1 MARRIRWQIVI
12 ALVSALAIAGLL
24 GSLALSTASIARP
37 VAGGDYVEGII
48 GTPPSRINPL
58 LDDQQ
63 SNPIG
68 YDLAALIFDG
78 LTRIGAD
85 GMPEPALARTWSID
99 ETGTVYTFQIRS
111 DAKWH
116 DGTQVS
122 ADDVLFTIRSIQNRE
137 FAGDSALAGLW
148 RAVLVDKIDDVTIRC
163 TLNAPYAPFLSAA
176 RLPILPAHLLQDQ
189 PLSQWGTMAFNRAPI
204 GTGPYQLKELTD
216 RSALLEA
223 NPDYYANRPL
233 IDTLEL
239 RFFTS
244 PETALSALDRAEIR
258 GLGYSPLQVL
268 RGIRLPNSTVA
279 HALPMDGYTTLTF
292 NLRDEKLQDQVVR
305 RALAQGLDKNA
316 IIEEYLPSQAQRLD
330 TPILP
335 GWWAYDPQARWYA
348 FDQSAAQRALT
359 ELGYTG
365 ADGSNQLALQLI
377 TDSASDHVD
386 VAKAIATQW
395 DAIGVAVTVEELDA
409 TSLRTRLREH
419 DFDVAIHSFSGLGPD
434 PDMFELWHSTQA
446 DLGLNYAGLE
456 DQVLD
461 RVIEAGRTESDLV
474 LRADEY
480 HTFQQ
485 RWIELV
491 PGITLYQPLY
501 VYATTPDLGG
511 LGFTNTQLASSALIF
526 GQSDRYRN
534 VDRWFINSSREIQG
548 DLRQQP

>member
-12 ALVSALAIAGLL
+12 ALVSALVIAGLL

-48 GTPPSRINPL
+48 GAPPSRINPL

-63 SNPIG
+63 SNPTG
-68 YDLAALIFDG
+68 YDLATLIFDG

-85 GMPEPALARTWSID
+85 GMPEPALARSWSID

-116 DGTQVS
+116 DGTRVT
-122 ADDVLFTIRSIQNRE
+122 ADDVLFTIRSIQSRD
-137 FAGDSALAGLW
+137 FAGDSSLAGLW

-189 PLSQWGTMAFNRAPI
+189 PLSEWATMDFNRAPI
-204 GTGPYQLKELTD
+204 GTGPYRLKELSE

-223 NPDYYANRPL
+223 NPDYYAERPL

-244 PETALSALDRAEIR
+244 AETALSALDRAEIQ

-268 RGIRLPNSTVA
+268 RGIRLPNTTVA
-279 HALPMDGYTTLTF
+279 YALPMDGYTTLTF
-292 NLRDEKLQDQVVR
+292 NLRSEKLQDEVLR

-316 IIEEYLPSQAQRLD
+316 IIEQYLAGQAQRLD

-348 FDQSAAQRALT
+348 FDQSAATRALT

-365 ADGSNQLALQLI
+365 ADGSNQLALTLI
-377 TDSASDHVD
+377 TDSASDHVE
-386 VAKAIATQW
+386 VAQAIATQW
-395 DAIGVAVTVEELDA
+395 DAIGVAVTVEQLDA

-419 DFDVAIHSFSGLGPD
+419 DFEVAIHSFSSLGPD
-434 PDMFELWHSTQA
+434 PDIFELWHSTQA
-446 DLGLNYAGLE
+446 DLGLNYAGLQ
-456 DQVLD
+456 DDALD
-461 RVIEAGRTESDLV
+461 RLIEAGRTENDLV

-480 HTFQQ
+480 HAFQQ

-491 PGITLYQPLY
+491 PAITLYQPLY
-501 VYATTPDLGG
+501 VYATTPKLGG

>member
-12 ALVSALAIAGLL
+12 ALVSALVIAGLL

-48 GTPPSRINPL
+48 GAPPSRINPL

-63 SNPIG
+63 SNPTG
-68 YDLAALIFDG
+68 YDLATLIFDG

-85 GMPEPALARTWSID
+85 GMPEPALARSWSID
-99 ETGTVYTFQIRS
+99 ETGTVYTFQIRN

-116 DGTQVS
+116 DGSQVT
-122 ADDVLFTIRSIQNRE
+122 ADDVIFTIRSIQSRD
-137 FAGDSALAGLW
+137 FVGDSSLAGLW
-148 RAVLVDKIDDVTIRC
+148 RAVLVDKIDDFTIRC

-176 RLPILPAHLLQDQ
+176 RLPILPAHLLQDV
-189 PLSQWGTMAFNRAPI
+189 PLSEWATMDFNRAPI
-204 GTGPYQLKELTD
+204 GSGPYRLKELSE

-223 NPDYYANRPL
+223 NSDYYAQRPL

-244 PETALSALDRAEIR
+244 PETALSALDRAEIQ

-268 RGIRLPNSTVA
+268 RGIRLPATTLA
-279 HALPMDGYTTLTF
+279 YALPMDGYTTLTF
-292 NLRDEKLQDQVVR
+292 NLRNEKLQDEVLR

-316 IIEEYLPSQAQRLD
+316 IIEQNLAGQAQRLD

-348 FDQSAAQRALT
+348 FDPNAALRALT
-359 ELGYTG
+359 ELGYTD
-365 ADGSNQLALQLI
+365 ADGSNQLALTLI
-377 TDSASDHVD
+377 TDSANDHIE
-386 VAKAIATQW
+386 VAQAIAAQW
-395 DAIGVAVTVEELDA
+395 GEIGVAVTVEQLDA
-409 TSLRTRLREH
+409 AGLRTRLREH
-419 DFDVAIHSFSGLGPD
+419 DFEVAIHSFSGLGPD
-434 PDMFELWHSTQA
+434 PDIFELWHSTQA
-446 DLGLNYAGLE
+446 DLGLNYAGLQ
-456 DQVLD
+456 DDALD
-461 RVIEAGRTESDLV
+461 RLIEAGRIENDLV

-480 HTFQQ
+480 HAFQR

-491 PGITLYQPLY
+491 PAITLYQPLY
-501 VYATTPDLGG
+501 VYAATPKLGG

-534 VDRWFINSSREIQG
+534 VNRWFINSSREIQG